1 MSLRNFH
8 IAFITVSIGLSIFTS
23 IWGLREFAATRSMDA
38 LALVDVF
45 LAGGVALTC
54 YAHRAFRKLKE
65 L

>member
-23 IWGLREFAATRSMDA
+23 IWGVREFVVTRSMGA
-38 LALVDVF
+38 LALVAVF
-45 LAGGVALTC
+45 FAGGVALVS
-54 YAHRAFRKLKE
+54 YANRAFRKLKE